1 MHLVLTYPYDTKDD
15 VNEAYANYALYDAF
29 TNKIFDERVGRWMYD
44 VGQRAADPD
53 VQFQTSEKRRNE
65 KNILYYSLC
74 TSSSISHPSNNVCG
88 STALSCLRW
97 PLCRLL
103 FYSLLKIALGCSTSE
118 NAQSIFTYISRI
130 SQYQIFFDASL
141 QFLWCLIGRVHFL
154 FEPQKINIIP
164 NKKCFWQVEREGL
177 PDECFMGTLTASS
190 YFFLNIGIIL
200 LLLFIELKS
209 E

>member
-1 MHLVLTYPYDTKDD
+1 
-15 VNEAYANYALYDAF
+15 
-29 TNKIFDERVGRWMYD
+29 MYD

-53 VQFQTSEKRRNE
+53 VQFQWREEMRKM
-65 KNILYYSLC
+65 YYIVAYVH

-130 SQYQIFFDASL
+130 SQYQIFFDANL

-154 FEPQKINIIP
+154 FEPQKINIIL
-164 NKKCFWQVEREGL
+164 NKKCLWQVEREGL
-177 PDECFMGTLTASS
+177 PDECFMMGTLTASS